1 MAEQLFYENE
11 KERIR
16 VTDSRVMVGSQTYA
30 MGAVASVA
38 ASKFPPN
45 RWIQAAILLAGV
57 VFIAPIRMQ
66 ASIWHWLIALGP
78 GIVWLIV
85 APTRY
90 SVVLQVSS
98 GATRALT
105 TKREK
110 LARGVADAI
119 NEAIVYR
126 DKAK

>member
-1 MAEQLFYENE
+1 MPEQLFFESDRQ
-11 KERIR
+11 RIR

-38 ASKFPPN
+38 GSRVPPN
-45 RWIQAAILLAGV
+45 RIAQALVLLLGV
-57 VFIAPIRMQ
+57 FFAYKSGG
-66 ASIWHWLIALGP
+66 SIWHWGVALAP
-78 GIVWLIV
+78 GFLWLLL
-85 APTRY
+85 AKTRY
-90 SVVLQVSS
+90 GVELQVSS

-105 TKREK
+105 TKDEK
-110 LARGVADAI
+110 LARGVIDAI